1 MFAGSYSST
10 LGVKS
15 LIITPELRRIS
26 STPAALASQA
36 LRSLFLR
43 TLDDAIV
50 EKMNSERAW
59 SDCVDTLH
67 FTNGVSFQRL
77 IR

>member
-1 MFAGSYSST
+1 M
-10 LGVKS
+10 
-15 LIITPELRRIS
+15 IITPELRRLS

-67 FTNGVSFQRL
+67 FTNGVSFQD
-77 IR
+77 